1 MNKRPDGRWR
11 ARYRDPTGRE
21 HSRHFDRKLDA
32 VRWLDEITT
41 AMVTGQ
47 YVDPNAGKVPFERY
61 AEQWRA
67 AQVHRHPPRR
77 RMWGTMLRRHAYP
90 HFGDRPIASILPGEI
105 QGWVRRFADGDP
117 ALPRRSLAPSTV
129 GVIHGVVSGVFKSAV
144 RDRMIMANPCEGT
157 RLQKVERPR
166 VVPPSIEQVEALRDA
181 MPEPLR
187 ALIVLAAGTGMRQG
201 ELLGLTVDRIDF
213 LRREVHVDRQL
224 ITDSWTRTRFGPPKT
239 RASHRTIPLP
249 RVVVDAARGTPRCR
263 SHPDRTVSCSPSTA
277 RPSRDSCFG
286 HIWRP
291 AADAAGIPQGKGV
304 HLLRHYYASLLIRYG
319 ESIKTVQARLG
330 HATATQTLET
340 YSHLWP
346 DSADRTR
353 DAIDAAFAP
362 PAAHE
367 AHLCHHQP
375 TCTVFCTGG
384 GMKTMSYTESRARYA
399 EISTACRR
407 PRGDRD
413 HPGRPRARGHVS
425 LRRLRVPR
433 GDRVPDA

>member
-1 MNKRPDGRWR
+1 
-11 ARYRDPTGRE
+11 
-21 HSRHFDRKLDA
+21 
-32 VRWLDEITT
+32 
-41 AMVTGQ
+41 
-47 YVDPNAGKVPFERY
+47 
-61 AEQWRA
+61 
-67 AQVHRHPPRR
+67 
-77 RMWGTMLRRHAYP
+77 MLRRHAYP

-105 QGWVRRFADGDP
+105 QGWVRRLADGDP

-249 RVVVDAARGTPRCR
+249 QVVVDELAAHLASFPPGPDGLVFTPDGEAITRQL
-263 SHPDRTVSCSPSTA
+263 
-277 RPSRDSCFG
+277 FG

-330 HATATQTLET
+330 HATAAETLET

-353 DAIDAAFAP
+353 DAIDAAFTP
-362 PAAHE
+362 PDTHE
-367 AHLCHHQP
+367 P
-375 TCTVFCTGG
+375 TCATDIQPVRF
-384 GMKTMSYTESRARYA
+384 SVQEDS
-399 EISTACRR
+399 
-407 PRGDRD
+407 
-413 HPGRPRARGHVS
+413 
-425 LRRLRVPR
+425 
-433 GDRVPDA
+433 